1 MQKKS
6 KNAKKK
12 QKCKKKAENAR
23 SISKF
28 MQKKSRNA
36 KKKAENAFQFENS
49 CKKGQKQKKES
60 TFIWI
65 LFAFISL
72 VHFKPKNSYKKRQKC
87 KKKAKNFFQ
96 IAKIHMQKKSMK

>member
-6 KNAKKK
+6 KKK

-28 MQKKSRNA
+28 MQKRA
-36 KKKAENAFQFENS
+36 EMQKKAENAFQFENS
-49 CKKGQKQKKES
+49 CKKRAKMEKKES

-65 LFAFISL
+65 CFAFISL
-72 VHFKPKNSYKKRQKC
+72 VHFFLHFKPKNSYKKRQK
-87 KKKAKNFFQ
+87 
-96 IAKIHMQKKSMK
+96 

>member
-1 MQKKS
+1 MKEKSRKS
-6 KNAKKK
+6 KFEFKSHAKKEK
-12 QKCKKKAENAR
+12 KC
-23 SISKF
+23 
-28 MQKKSRNA
+28 

-87 KKKAKNFFQ
+87 KKKAKFFFQ
-96 IAKIHMQKKSMK
+96 IAKINMKKKSMK